1 MARPAQKA
9 GFCVDWALLSAETI
23 LDAPVRRCLSKR
35 SGVILQLRSKT
46 MALQPGDTLLN
57 GQYRILQ
64 LLGRGGFGFVYHA
77 QDTHLGDEV
86 AVKELIPG
94 LVGDEAILKRFL
106 AEAKATLRLTHERI
120 VRTYHV
126 FPERGNYY
134 IVMEC
139 MAGGSLEERLQEQ
152 NSLPEEEAVRVA
164 VQVCEGLAYA
174 HERGV
179 VHCDLKPANILF
191 TAEGTAK
198 VSDFG
203 IAHVSGGMLTR
214 SWMTPAGFV
223 AGTLPYMSPEQ
234 TEGVRDDPRLD
245 VYAQGAVLH
254 RMLTGRPYLDFDQR
268 ETPAATANNVIR
280 IQNEQPKPPSVHDR
294 RVDAWLDVVVL
305 KALAKRPEDRYAT
318 ADELRVALL
327 AGEKGLVASPL
338 EEEGEVPVA
347 PPIPVGERGPI
358 AAPLPVPPEVEP
370 AQRPRWFWPAI
381 GAGTGVVAIAIV
393 LVLVLGIPSW
403 GGEAP
408 TPTATPSASMTAT
421 AARPTATLVPTATD
435 MPEWTPTPT
444 RTRSPTPTRTP
455 AEPTA
460 TLVPTG
466 TETSQPTRTDTPV
479 APTATKP
486 PTSTPDQV
494 LPPPSLVEPEP
505 DAEVRGQVLFKWTYS
520 QSLPPTA
527 AFQVLIWR
535 EGAQEHLGAAAHTA
549 QTKLAI
555 DLDVTLPDRGG
566 PGYYFWSVV
575 VVNKNSGKLIGKE
588 ASPRPFRYPGPA
600 QPAGPPATTEKKPS
614 TEPPTD
620 TPTEPVPPTDVP
632 TPTPSEPPPPIPA
645 AQYGGLVHQ
654 IMGRI
659 SSARRG

>member
-1 MARPAQKA
+1 
-9 GFCVDWALLSAETI
+9 
-23 LDAPVRRCLSKR
+23 
-35 SGVILQLRSKT
+35 
-46 MALQPGDTLLN
+46 MALQSGDTLLN

-64 LLGRGGFGFVYHA
+64 LLGRGGYGFVYHA
-77 QDTHLGDEV
+77 QDTHLGEEV
-86 AVKELIPG
+86 AVKELIAG

-106 AEAKATLRLTHERI
+106 SEAKATLRLTHEHI

-139 MAGGSLEERLQEQ
+139 MAGGSLEERLQKQ
-152 NSLPEEEAVRVA
+152 NSLPAEEAVRVA

-174 HERGV
+174 HARGV

-203 IAHVSGGMLTR
+203 IAHVSGEMLTR

-245 VYAQGAVLH
+245 VYAIGAVLH

-268 ETPAATANNVIR
+268 ETPAATASNVIR
-280 IQNEQPKPPSVHDR
+280 IQTEQPKPPSVHER
-294 RVDAWLDVVVL
+294 RVGAWLDAVVL

-327 AGEKGLVASPL
+327 AGEKGLVPPPIK
-338 EEEGEVPVA
+338 EEGEA
-347 PPIPVGERGPI
+347 L
-358 AAPLPVPPEVEP
+358 AAPQPLVPAVVGP

-381 GAGTGVVAIAIV
+381 GGVAGVVAVAIV
-393 LVLVLGIPSW
+393 LAVVLGIPSR
-403 GGEAP
+403 GGEVPA
-408 TPTATPSASMTAT
+408 PTATPSASLTAT
-421 AARPTATLVPTATD
+421 ATRPTATLAPTATD
-435 MPEWTPTPT
+435 TPEWTPTPT

-460 TLVPTG
+460 TLAPTS
-466 TETSQPTRTDTPV
+466 THTSQPTGTDTRAV
-479 APTATKP
+479 PTETKP
-486 PTSTPDQV
+486 PTSTPDRV

-505 DAEVRGQVLFKWTYS
+505 DAEVRGQVLFKWAYS
-520 QSLPPTA
+520 QSLPPTS

-535 EGAQEHLGAAAHTA
+535 EGAQEHPGAAAYTA
-549 QTKLAI
+549 QTEQAI
-555 DLDVTLPDRGG
+555 DLDVLLPDRGG

-575 VVNKNSGKLIGKE
+575 VVNRNSGKLISKE
-588 ASPRPFRYPGPA
+588 AIPRPFRYPGPV
-600 QPAGPPATTEKKPS
+600 QPAGPPAVTEEKPP
-614 TEPPTD
+614 E
-620 TPTEPVPPTDVP
+620 VPPTVEIVETIPPTIPPTKESPPVP
-632 TPTPSEPPPPIPA
+632 VP
-645 AQYGGLVHQ
+645 
-654 IMGRI
+654 
-659 SSARRG
+659 